1 MSKKIQN
8 VSSSFRIDNEIWF
21 HQIRK
26 LSFDFVNKHY
36 DEIQGLNED
45 TLKEYSIRNSLFT
58 DLGQLQND
66 FKDGI
71 EVVNFNLRDV
81 NSTILSL
88 EETRKRSFEKRKK
101 IN

>member
-36 DEIQGLNED
+36 DEIQKLNDD
-45 TLKEYSIRNSLFT
+45 TLKKYSIGNSLFT
-58 DLGQLQND
+58 DLGQLQHNFED
-66 FKDGI
+66 GKD
-71 EVVNFNLRDV
+71 VVISFLEQV

-88 EETRKRSFEKRKK
+88 EETRKLSFEKRKK